1 MVVTKVQVMV
11 VQGRLIAENTSCA
24 VKHLLLNLVVRSKK
38 VILAFLQR
46 KPKKDPNAPK
56 RPPTAYMQWLN
67 ENRSALKKENPGL
80 SITELSKVAGQQ
92 WKTVDQQQKEVRLSD
107 WHRL

>member
-1 MVVTKVQVMV
+1 M
-11 VQGRLIAENTSCA
+11 
-24 VKHLLLNLVVRSKK
+24 
-38 VILAFLQR
+38 FLQR

-67 ENRSALKKENPGL
+67 ENRSTLKKENPGL

-92 WKTVDQQQKEVRLSD
+92 WKTVDPKTKEVNRYDRMYLITL
-107 WHRL
+107 HYYKI